1 MSSVLT
7 GRLRNVPLGE
17 VFQVLVTGRKV
28 GTLEVRREDR
38 VAVLEL
44 DEGRI
49 RYASMRPGVHLGE
62 ILVRMDLL
70 STAEVQDLLAGQTRE
85 HAGAPLGF
93 AARRLGLVDD
103 DALARAVRR
112 QVGEVVADLLHWR
125 DGAFTFTDAAIDR
138 TYVPDGQAVD
148 AMAVLLEVTS
158 QLQDE
163 AAARVDPGAVYDRAG
178 DPTAVTLI
186 DGAWDVLEQLDG
198 RRTARAVAAELDMP
212 QRRVFGVLG
221 RLEARDVV
229 RRVALVADEPQ
240 ALVLCP
246 SEAIQRLLGLLVLRS
261 GGVPV
266 IVGSVAE
273 ARSAADGLRPRAVVI
288 DDDGHGWRDAEALRS
303 EPGVSHLPM
312 ALITASSGHAGW
324 RWWRRPKVDVLA
336 RPFEESALRAWLE
349 RWLVPDALRG

>member
-1 MSSVLT
+1 MSALLE
-7 GRLRNVPLGE
+7 GRLRTMPLGE

-28 GTLEVRREDR
+28 GTLEVRRDDR

-70 STAEVQDLLAGQTRE
+70 STAEVQDILAEQTRE

-103 DALARAVRR
+103 EALARAVRR
-112 QVGEVVADLLHWR
+112 QVSEVVADLLGWR
-125 DGAFTFTDAAIDR
+125 DGEFTFTDAAVDR

-148 AMAVLLEVTS
+148 AMAVLLEVTG
-158 QLQDE
+158 QLQDD
-163 AAARVDPGAVYDRAG
+163 AAARVAPGAVFDRAG
-178 DPTAVTLI
+178 DPTTVTLPEA
-186 DGAWDVLEQLDG
+186 AWDVLAQLDG
-198 RRTARAVAAELDMP
+198 RRTARAIAAELDMP

-221 RLEARDVV
+221 RLEAHDVV
-229 RRVALVADEPQ
+229 RRVAVVADEPQ
-240 ALVLCP
+240 VLVLCP

-261 GGVPV
+261 GGVPA
-266 IVGSVAE
+266 IVASVDE
-273 ARSAADGLRPRAVVI
+273 ARSAADSLRPRAVLI
-288 DDDGHGWRDAEALRS
+288 DDDGHGWRAAEALRA
-303 EPGVSHLPM
+303 EPGVAHLPM
-312 ALITASSGHAGW
+312 ALITAGSGQAGW

-336 RPFEESALRAWLE
+336 RPFEEAALRAWLE
-349 RWLVPDALRG
+349 RWLVPDTMRG

>member
-1 MSSVLT
+1 MLE

-28 GTLEVRREDR
+28 GTLEVRRDDC

-62 ILVRMDLL
+62 IMVRMDLL
-70 STAEVQDLLAGQTRE
+70 STAEVQAILAEQTRE

-103 DALARAVRR
+103 EALAGAVRR
-112 QVGEVVADLLHWR
+112 QVSEVVADLLRWR
-125 DGAFTFTDAAIDR
+125 DGAFTFTDAAVDR

-158 QLQDE
+158 QLQDD
-163 AAARVDPGAVYDRAG
+163 AAARIDPGAVFDRAG
-178 DPTAVTLI
+178 DPTAVTLP
-186 DGAWDVLEQLDG
+186 DGAWDVLAQLDG

-212 QRRVFGVLG
+212 RRRVFGVLG
-221 RLEARDVV
+221 RLEASGVV

-240 ALVLCP
+240 VLVLCP

-261 GGVPV
+261 GGVPA
-266 IVGSVAE
+266 IVASVAE
-273 ARSAADGLRPRAVVI
+273 ARTTADRLRPRAVLI
-288 DDDGHGWRDAEALRS
+288 DDDGHGWRDAEALRA
-303 EPGVSHLPM
+303 EPGLAHLPT

-336 RPFEESALRAWLE
+336 RPFEEAALRAWLE
-349 RWLVPDALRG
+349 RWLVPDTLRG

>member
-1 MSSVLT
+1 VSALLE
-7 GRLRNVPLGE
+7 GRLRTMPLGE

-28 GTLEVRREDR
+28 GTLEVRRDDR

-70 STAEVQDLLAGQTRE
+70 STAEVQDILAEQTRE

-103 DALARAVRR
+103 EALAQAVRR
-112 QVGEVVADLLHWR
+112 QVSEVVADLLGWR
-125 DGAFTFTDAAIDR
+125 DGEFTFTDAAVDR

-148 AMAVLLEVTS
+148 AMAVLLEVTG
-158 QLQDE
+158 QLQDD
-163 AAARVDPGAVYDRAG
+163 AAARVAPGAVFDRAG
-178 DPTAVTLI
+178 DPTTVTLPEA
-186 DGAWDVLEQLDG
+186 AWDVLAQLDG
-198 RRTARAVAAELDMP
+198 RRTARAIAAELDMP

-221 RLEARDVV
+221 RLEAHDVV

-240 ALVLCP
+240 VLVLCP

-261 GGVPV
+261 GGVPA
-266 IVGSVAE
+266 IVASVDE
-273 ARSAADGLRPRAVVI
+273 ARSAADSLRPRAVLI
-288 DDDGHGWRDAEALRS
+288 DDDGHGWRAAEALRA
-303 EPGVSHLPM
+303 EPGVAHLPM
-312 ALITASSGHAGW
+312 ALITAGSGQAGW

-336 RPFEESALRAWLE
+336 RPFEEAALRAWLE
-349 RWLVPDALRG
+349 RWLVPDTMRG